1 MNPTDEKN
9 PTQGLRL
16 YNPNPIRMGELHV
29 SCIELT
35 ETETRIDF
43 IYFAPKK
50 YTNRTTPEY
59 LAIAFRI
66 I

>member
-35 ETETRIDF
+35 DTETRIDF

-50 YTNRTTPEY
+50 YSKGGWIQIHPET
-59 LAIAFRI
+59 
-66 I
+66 